1 MLCGLPWVITDSCMC
16 LPGNDPGSLWG
27 GSCSGAL
34 LLSSAQII
42 FLPPQ
47 CERHFLPV
55 SLQCEY
61 HFLLG
66 IGRQAQYLSPSSSF
80 LHGLSLHGNSPAPA
94 LLCKLLVSIPS
105 LGRTGPQWP
114 FSKCLKGDNLDSQK
128 TREPLTGPWKGL
140 SHLPEFKCFVV

>member
-16 LPGNDPGSLWG
+16 LLGTDPGSLWG
-27 GSCSGAL
+27 GSFSGAL
-34 LLSSAQII
+34 LLSSTQIILII

-47 CERHFLPV
+47 CERHFLVV

-66 IGRQAQYLSPSSSF
+66 VGRQAQYLSPGRSL
-80 LHGLSLHGNSPAPA
+80 LHSLSLHGNSPAPT
-94 LLCKLLVSIPS
+94 LLCKLLVCTPS

-114 FSKCLKGDNLDSQK
+114 FSKCLKGDNLGCQK
-128 TREPLTGPWKGL
+128 TREPLTGSWEGTQQ
-140 SHLPEFKCFVV
+140 FV